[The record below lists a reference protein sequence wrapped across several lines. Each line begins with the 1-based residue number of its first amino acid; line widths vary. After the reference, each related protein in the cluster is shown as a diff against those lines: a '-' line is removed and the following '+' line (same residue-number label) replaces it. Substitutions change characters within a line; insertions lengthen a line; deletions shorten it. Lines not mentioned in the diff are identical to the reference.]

1 MLVKNFKRES
11 KLLETI
17 ELFLDGYYH
26 REAGLLEAPF
36 EHVKGLWK
44 NKFGITPPPKWQ
56 YDRAIRRLAQNER
69 VKLIK
74 KNGQTFIQLTQKG
87 KIDVLLKKL
96 EHGQTK
102 NWDGKWRLM
111 IWDIPETSRQKRDQI
126 RWFIKRLHFFLL
138 QKSVFITP
146 YEMSKDTVDYL
157 VESGLMDYI
166 RFLRV
171 DRLDNDQAMK
181 KHFGLK

>member
-1 MLVKNFKRES
+1 M
-11 KLLETI
+11 
-17 ELFLDGYYH
+17 
-26 REAGLLEAPF
+26 
-36 EHVKGLWK
+36 
-44 NKFGITPPPKWQ
+44 
-56 YDRAIRRLAQNER
+56 
-69 VKLIK
+69 IK